1 MTRVINFN
9 PGPSTLPLAALERAR
24 DEFLDIQGSGMSIM
38 EHSHRGKLYAAIH
51 DETIALV
58 RELLQVPDTHHVLFM
73 QGGARAQFALV
84 PMNLRTDTH
93 AGDYIVTGVWA
104 KGALDEAKVVGKP
117 HVAADTG
124 KDGKWTRIPRQNELS
139 LSKDA
144 PYVHFTS
151 NNTVMGT
158 QYFEFPTTGAVP
170 LVCDMSSDLMWRPI
184 DVSKFGLI
192 YAGAQKNLGPA
203 GVTLVIVR
211 KDLVEKG
218 RTDIPAIFRYGEI
231 AKNNSLQNTIP
242 TFIVYM
248 VRNVL
253 QTFKARGGLAAIEK
267 DNRRK
272 GEMLYRA
279 IDESRDFYTCPVEKS
294 DRSVMNA
301 VFRLGS
307 EDAEAKFVKA
317 AEKEGLVGLKG
328 HRSVG
333 GIRVS
338 MYNAME
344 VSGVERLVDFMARFQ
359 RT

>member
-1 MTRVINFN
+1 MTRVVNFN

-24 DEFLDIQGSGMSIM
+24 NELLDIQESGM
-38 EHSHRGKLYAAIH
+38 AIH
-51 DETIALV
+51 DQAIALV

-93 AGDYIVTGVWA
+93 AGDYVVTGVWA
-104 KGALDEAKVVGKP
+104 KGAYDEAKLVGKP
-117 HVAADTG
+117 RLAADTG
-124 KDGKWTRIPRQNELS
+124 KDGKWTRIPRQNELQ
-139 LSKDA
+139 LTPDA
-144 PYVHFTS
+144 PYLHFTS

-158 QYFEFPTTGAVP
+158 QYFEFPTAAGTAP

-203 GVTLVIVR
+203 GITLVIVR

-218 RTDIPAIFRYGEI
+218 RTDIPTIFRYSEI

-242 TFIVYM
+242 TFAVYM

-253 QTFKARGGLAAIEK
+253 ETFKARGGLGAIER
-267 DNRRK
+267 DNREK

-279 IDESRDFYTCPVEKS
+279 IDESEGFYTCPVEKS
-294 DRSVMNA
+294 ARSVMNA
-301 VFRLGS
+301 VFRLAN
-307 EDAEAKFVKA
+307 EDAENKFVKA

-344 VSGVERLVDFMARFQ
+344 VTGVEKLVDFMARFR